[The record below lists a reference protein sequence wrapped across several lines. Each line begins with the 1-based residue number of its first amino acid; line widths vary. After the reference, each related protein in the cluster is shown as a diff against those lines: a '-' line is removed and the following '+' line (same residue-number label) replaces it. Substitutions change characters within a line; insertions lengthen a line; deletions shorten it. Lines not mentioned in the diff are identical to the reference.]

1 MLTLFR
7 FLSRR
12 PLWILHGAG
21 WLVGWGSYLF
31 SASYRQRFKANAAQ
45 AGMSFQ
51 TSHEAIAH
59 AGRMLMELP
68 YLWMRPSGSDDLLKL
83 NWEGEALVEAAHAK
97 GKGLVLMTP
106 HMGCFEVTAQGYA
119 QRFAH
124 RLAPITVLYRPARKA
139 WLRPLVDTS
148 RVRPGLSA
156 VPANLS
162 GVRQMIRA
170 LRRGETVG
178 LLPDQVPPDGMGVW
192 APFFGKPAYTM
203 TLAARLVQQTGA
215 VPLLIWGERLPW
227 GRGYTVRVSAF
238 DEAIPPSSAAAEAA
252 AAVIN
257 RAMERLIRQCPQQ
270 YLWSYDRYKSAPV
283 IAQEAQED
291 SAASNPVSK
300 G

>member
-7 FLSRR
+7 FLSRC
-12 PLWILHGAG
+12 PLWILHG
-21 WLVGWGSYLF
+21 VGWVIGWVSYCF
-31 SASYRQRFKANAAQ
+31 SASYRRRFRANVAQ
-45 AGMSFQ
+45 AGVSVT
-51 TSHEAIAH
+51 TSQAAIAH

-68 YLWMRPSGSDDLLKL
+68 YLWMRPSGPSDLLRL
-83 NWEGEALVEAAHAK
+83 NWEGQALIETAHAH

-119 QRFAH
+119 QRFAQT
-124 RLAPITVLYRPARKA
+124 LAPITVLYRPARKA

-148 RVRPGLSA
+148 RERPGLSA

-238 DEAIPPSSAAAEAA
+238 DEAIPPSTASAEDA

-257 RAMERLIRQCPQQ
+257 RAMERLIQQCPQQ

-283 IAQEAQED
+283 IAQEAEEET
-291 SAASNPVSK
+291 AAANAVSRE
-300 G
+300 

>member
-1 MLTLFR
+1 MLTLLR
-7 FLSRR
+7 FLSHC
-12 PLWILHGAG
+12 PLWILHGFG
-21 WLVGWGSYLF
+21 WWVGWSSYLF
-31 SASYRQRFKANAAQ
+31 SASYRQRFRANVAQ
-45 AGMSFQ
+45 AGVTNAASR
-51 TSHEAIAH
+51 EAVGH

-68 YLWMRPSGSDDLLKL
+68 YLWMRPADSKHPLRLY
-83 NWEGEALVEAAHAK
+83 WEGQALIESAHAK

-124 RLAPITVLYRPARKA
+124 VLGPITVLYRPARKA

-148 RVRPGLSA
+148 RERPGLSA

-215 VPLLIWGERLPW
+215 EVLLIWGERLPW
-227 GRGYTVRVSAF
+227 GGGYVVRVSEF
-238 DEAIPPSSAAAEAA
+238 SEALPPSGASPEAA

-257 RAMERLIRQCPQQ
+257 REMQALIKQCPQQ

-283 IAQEAQED
+283 IAAEAAQND
-291 SAASNPVSK
+291 SSLQHVKAD
-300 G
+300 